1 MPWWAPL
8 AGLAGALATLMG
20 LLTIDEI
27 GAGPFNVLVI
37 TVNILASLVIDHLG
51 LLNMPVH
58 GMSVLR
64 VLGGVLMVGGI
75 VLISIF

>member
-1 MPWWAPL
+1 
-8 AGLAGALATLMG
+8 MG

-27 GAGPFNVLVI
+27 GAEPFNVLVI
-37 TVNILASLVIDHLG
+37 TANILASLAIDHLG

-58 GMSVLR
+58 GMSVWR